1 MSTGWIITV
10 AGIVLGAF
18 SAFLIYYGQHLV
30 RQETRITTLPP
41 IPSVEQF
48 ETLEPQQEKLLR
60 LIHKYQVQFGARKLI
75 IGRSGSLHFDE
86 PERKEVNINI
96 AEELLGSEGHSP
108 ARARE
113 FEVIME
119 SLPPNFLRM
128 MPESRLDNPF
138 VVTLTDAG
146 RQYLGQRGPE
156 ALEPSKAYEAQWPE
170 TFTNKLDLSKGVPP
184 NASFAEIQY
193 FMESD
198 DPRVPL
204 EAEIASGPNGE
215 GRMRVSGAAG
225 VVSVMMREPQT
236 AYYRLA
242 HPKIKFK
249 ITILGF
255 QADL

>member
-1 MSTGWIITV
+1 MSTGLKFLVTGLI
-10 AGIVLGAF
+10 LGAF
-18 SAFLIYYGQHLV
+18 SGFFIYYGQHLL
-30 RQETRITTLPP
+30 RQETRTTTLPP
-41 IPSVEQF
+41 IPPVEQF
-48 ETLEPQQEKLLR
+48 ETIEPQQEKLLR
-60 LIHKYQVQFGARKLI
+60 LIHKYQVQFRARKLI
-75 IGRSGSLHFDE
+75 IGRYGSLHFDE

-96 AEELLGSEGHSP
+96 AEELFGSVGDTP
-108 ARARE
+108 ARALE
-113 FEVIME
+113 FEVIMGR
-119 SLPPNFLRM
+119 LPTEYLRM
-128 MPESRLDNPF
+128 IPESRWDNPF

-146 RQYLGQRGPE
+146 RQYLGQRGPGV
-156 ALEPSKAYEAQWPE
+156 LEPPKTYEAQWPK
-170 TFTNKLDLSKGVPP
+170 TFTNKLDLSEGVPP

-204 EAEIASGPNGE
+204 EAEIASGLNGE

-249 ITILGF
+249 IAILGF